1 MRYSCNRYHPQRD
14 GYPEPEMN
22 IKRKRRDMLRSLFLK
37 SDEFTKADI
46 TRSENEAALT
56 AATQS
61 EWVDPVRQAP

>member
-1 MRYSCNRYHPQRD
+1 
-14 GYPEPEMN
+14 
-22 IKRKRRDMLRSLFLK
+22 MLRSLFLK

-61 EWVDPVRQAP
+61 EWVEALVRDIHSTCNI